1 MKLSVR
7 ILNWLIIVYVSTI
20 MALSAAMINTKAT
33 LNRTWV
39 LHIRLDHLLHALLFI
54 PWMVLLHWRWKE
66 KRSVGFFMLALG
78 AGFLLAVIS
87 EGAQL
92 VLPYRAFN
100 VFDLL
105 SNCVGLVI
113 GGIVSIKMVVSRKKI
128 GERL

>member
-1 MKLSVR
+1 MKLSIR
-7 ILNWLIIVYVSTI
+7 TLTWLIISYVLTI
-20 MALSAAMINTKAT
+20 LTLSAAIINTKAA

-100 VFDLL
+100 VMDLVA
-105 SNCVGLVI
+105 NWVG
-113 GGIVSIKMVVSRKKI
+113 VVVGALIAGWGARSA
-128 GERL
+128 RL

>member
-1 MKLSVR
+1 MNISKR
-7 ILNWLIIVYVSTI
+7 IQTWIIIVYVSTI
-20 MALSAAMINTKAT
+20 MALSAAMINTKAA

-100 VFDLL
+100 VMDLVA
-105 SNCVGLVI
+105 NWVGVVVGGMVSGWGRGAKRQVI
-113 GGIVSIKMVVSRKKI
+113 GDG
-128 GERL
+128 